1 MQGIFNTI
9 SRMWQL
15 QVITLVN
22 RLIYFMQR
30 LPVVGTFIRDRSY
43 AAFRAKRTLGAIAVI
58 LMFSAGLIESL
69 LYFLG
74 MLVLPI
80 LIWTEGHFTEQFTL
94 VLHMYFCISG
104 VMGAV
109 TGAKVLET
117 NKMKYTAIKLMRI
130 APTRFMRAVLFHR
143 YTTFF
148 LYQGIAFT
156 LVSLFFNFSISHA
169 LQVVG
174 IMTCWR
180 VLCEFLHLA
189 IFQRRGFV
197 LIQKTWATT
206 LTMLIALALAYLP
219 LTQWSIPLF
228 GAAILDHRWLV
239 TIIVLLG
246 TITGYVL
253 LKYTDYAGAVRAV
266 TIYADPLLNK
276 EIMIAD
282 LQQRM
287 IQSKGSELNGASSTN
302 FHVIEQSVQ
311 STVNKK
317 GYEQMHELFVK
328 RHSSLL
334 RAPFHRRLIAIM
346 IIGLL
351 LSCLAL
357 LFKDHISLD
366 EVGRFTPLLI
376 LTMLSLTVGSQI
388 CKVFFFHCDMPLM
401 RYAFYRK
408 HTKQHFLLRFKS
420 LLSTNL
426 KLGLCFAAV
435 ISVSVLILS
444 EGRNLDSLLAIWIM
458 IMTLAVFFSLHH
470 LLLYY
475 VLQPYTA
482 ELETNNP
489 LFTIVNSLISLGM
502 VVAIFIGPTL
512 WVLTTALIVLTVSYL
527 ISALPLV
534 NKYAHHHFRVK

>member
-22 RLIYFMQR
+22 RLIYFLQR

-58 LMFSAGLIESL
+58 LMFGAGLIESL
-69 LYFLG
+69 LYFWG

-80 LIWTEGHFTEQFTL
+80 LLWTEDHYTGRVAL

-109 TGAKVLET
+109 TSAKVLET
-117 NKMKYTAIKLMRI
+117 NKMKYTAIKFMRI

-156 LVSLFFNFSISHA
+156 LVSLFFNFSISHV

-197 LIQKTWATT
+197 LIQKTWATS
-206 LTMLIALALAYLP
+206 LTMLISLTLAYLP

-246 TITGYVL
+246 TIAGYVL

-266 TIYADPLLNK
+266 TNYADPLLNA
-276 EIMIAD
+276 ELMIAD
-282 LQQRM
+282 IQKRM
-287 IQSKGSELNGASSTN
+287 IQSTGNDLSLLSTSN
-302 FHVIEQSVQ
+302 SAVVEQSTQ
-311 STVNKK
+311 STLDKK
-317 GYEQMHELFVK
+317 GYEQMHALFIK
-328 RHSSLL
+328 RHISLL
-334 RAPFHRRLIAIM
+334 RAPFRRRILAIIILGLI
-346 IIGLL
+346 
-351 LSCLAL
+351 LSVLTL
-357 LFKDHISLD
+357 IFKDRISLD
-366 EVGRFTPLLI
+366 YVGRFTPLLI
-376 LTMLSLTVGSQI
+376 MAMLNLTVGNQI
-388 CKVFFFHCDMPLM
+388 CKVLFFHCDMPLM

-408 HTKQHFLLRFKS
+408 HAKQHFLLRLKYI
-420 LLSTNL
+420 LSTNL

-444 EGRNLDSLLAIWIM
+444 EGRNIDSLLAIWIL
-458 IMTLAVFFSLHH
+458 IITLAVFFSLHH